1 MISTFSDDER
11 HTFNFRHGT
20 ADITVLN
27 IQSVPYCYTL
37 ASPLFL
43 HYSIK
48 KEAAEATSKHYLSSR
63 LLQPLKVELDRETI
77 NITVSFSILRL
88 SC

>member
-1 MISTFSDDER
+1 MKWYQQSGLVV
-11 HTFNFRHGT
+11 NHG
-20 ADITVLN
+20 ASRVSVL
-27 IQSVPYCYTL
+27 Y
-37 ASPLFL
+37 
-43 HYSIK
+43 HK
-48 KEAAEATSKHYLSSR
+48 KEAAEATSKHYLSLR